1 MSWVLSLVAGTFLGG
16 LLDYLFEPIR
26 REVAKLTLWGE
37 ISVSEIVE
45 LWVRGI
51 ITEGEAIERLKGWGL
66 SEEKARQLHQKA
78 VATLDAV
85 DVMRLWRLGKISLEE
100 RNKRLKALGFQEND
114 FKLLEELTLVYP
126 SADDIVRFAVREVF
140 DEEVVR
146 RYGYDQDI
154 PKEYLEWAKKLGLS
168 EEFARMYWR
177 AHWEIPSP
185 TQAIELL
192 SRGII
197 DPEDFDTVLK
207 IHDIAPW
214 WRPRMLALAFD
225 PYTRVDTRRM
235 YELGILSDDDLVK
248 AAKAVGYATEDD
260 IEKLKRLIGDPQVAE
275 RLFVGRAEH
284 YAAWI
289 KAEVVDVWRNDV
301 IRAIRRAYINGI
313 IDENT
318 AADYL
323 KQVGYNEKLIPIV
336 ISFWEVS
343 ASLDALSE
351 TIDLYLEMCKKC
363 EITPE
368 ELADRLTQL
377 GVAQRVRDYYVANCM
392 LKMSKKCAH
401 TGTPQ
406 S

>member
-1 MSWVLSLVAGTFLGG
+1 MSWIVSLVAGTFLGG

-140 DEEVVR
+140 NEEVVR

-225 PYTRVDTRRM
+225 PYTRVDIRRM
-235 YELGILSDDDLVK
+235 YELGILSDDDLLK

-289 KAEVVDVWRNDV
+289 KAEVVDAWRNDV
-301 IRAIRRAYINGI
+301 IRAIRRAYINGV
-313 IDENT
+313 IDEKT

-323 KQVGYNEKLIPIV
+323 KQVGYNEKLIPTV

-351 TIDLYLEMCKKC
+351 IIDLYLEMCKKC

-377 GVAQRVRDYYVANCM
+377 GVAQRVREYYVANCR
-392 LKMSKKCAH
+392 LKMSKKCTL